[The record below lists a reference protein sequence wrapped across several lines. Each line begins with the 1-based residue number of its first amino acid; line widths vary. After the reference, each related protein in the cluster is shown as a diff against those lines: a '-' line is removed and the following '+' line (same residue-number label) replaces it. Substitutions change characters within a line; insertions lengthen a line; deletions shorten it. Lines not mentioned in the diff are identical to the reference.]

1 MKILPSLQN
10 TARVTF
16 PMPEQQEHLSE
27 QDLQR
32 FTSGVILTNIWG
44 CCFFFK
50 KNSLACNSSFSF
62 PSQLL
67 VHLSAP
73 VAAVIRLIE
82 ILSLT
87 AIQIRRDVSPATPPL
102 LLFLRKGKLVYIE
115 NHLGGCLSGH
125 QTLPSIT
132 ESLSLPPLHDST
144 IKMTY

>member
-1 MKILPSLQN
+1 
-10 TARVTF
+10 
-16 PMPEQQEHLSE
+16 MPEQQEHLSV
-27 QDLQR
+27 QDLRR
-32 FTSGVILTNIWG
+32 FTSGVILNNIWV
-44 CCFFFK
+44 FLK

-62 PSQLL
+62 PTQLL
-67 VHLSAP
+67 VHLSAL

-87 AIQIRRDVSPATPPL
+87 AIQISRDVSPATPPL
-102 LLFLRKGKLVYIE
+102 LLFLRKGKMVYIE